1 MTQVVKILNTLYTPN
16 NGKSLSAD
24 IPSKLFDRLSKYV
37 SDNLVHENL
46 FCNTA
51 NLFGVLAMS
60 NLKTKEKV
68 SELVASSMKRLVFI
82 SKEKIGNWR
91 KNAAIL
97 IAKCSSNPKCR

>member
-24 IPSKLFDRLSKYV
+24 IPSKLFDSLSKYI

-51 NLFGVLAMS
+51 NLFGIIAMS
-60 NLKTKEKV
+60 KLP
-68 SELVASSMKRLVFI
+68 MK
-82 SKEKIGNWR
+82 
-91 KNAAIL
+91 
-97 IAKCSSNPKCR
+97 